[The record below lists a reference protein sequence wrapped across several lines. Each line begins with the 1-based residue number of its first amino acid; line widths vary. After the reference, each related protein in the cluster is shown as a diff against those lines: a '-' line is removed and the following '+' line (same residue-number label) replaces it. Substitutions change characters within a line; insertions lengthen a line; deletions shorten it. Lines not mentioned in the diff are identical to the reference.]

1 MQQSSTNL
9 EIYTQG
15 RWEIE
20 RYSALFYHYQVI
32 YFLSEGISKLFIQI
46 AFQAYQPA
54 AALWKTKT

>member
-54 AALWKTKT
+54 AAL